1 MTSQTHI
8 KDLKGVMHS
17 DMSQKKIIC
26 PMHQALVSEERHSKK
41 YRAEEK
47 SAFFLSCR
55 ETDQMSKSTVCYLC
69 LL

>member
-1 MTSQTHI
+1 
-8 KDLKGVMHS
+8 
-17 DMSQKKIIC
+17 
-26 PMHQALVSEERHSKK
+26 MHQALVSEERHSKK

-69 LL
+69 LLQVYRLADPTAQFPKQYL